1 MEESKDVSFDE
12 DIEEIIPELEEE
24 DILEASR
31 LQSAR
36 EEEDEQIP

>member
-24 DILEASR
+24 DILELSR
-31 LQSAR
+31 QQSAR
-36 EEEDEQIP
+36 E

>member
-1 MEESKDVSFDE
+1 MQEDYDMEESKDVSFDE

-24 DILEASR
+24 DILEMSR

-36 EEEDEQIP
+36 E

>member
-12 DIEEIIPELEEE
+12 DIEEIIPELDEE

-36 EEEDEQIP
+36 E

>member
-24 DILEASR
+24 DVLEMSR
-31 LQSAR
+31 L
-36 EEEDEQIP
+36 